1 MPTLELPMPTG
12 AVGSGVRL
20 GPAVVTSLDGERV
33 TVVFAGATHHSR
45 LALGYAYQPL
55 AGDLVLII
63 LQEDDAYIIG
73 VLSGR
78 GTTTLT
84 AHGDLTIAAPN
95 GRIQLQAG
103 NGIALAAPKVEV
115 QAQAIE
121 MTAVSLGQRV
131 QSAFLAVT
139 DLLHITAGQRQTR
152 IAGTSM
158 ETTERSYHRSDK
170 EVVIQGESVSIT

>member
-1 MPTLELPMPTG
+1 MPTLDLPVPAS
-12 AVGSGVRL
+12 AVASGVRL
-20 GPAVVTSLDGERV
+20 GPAVVTSFEGERV
-33 TVVFAGATHHSR
+33 TVVFTGTIHHAR
-45 LALGYAYQPL
+45 LALGYAYEPM
-55 AGDLVLII
+55 AGDLVLVII
-63 LQEDDAYIIG
+63 QDSDAYIIG

-103 NGIALAAPKVEV
+103 NGIALTAPKVEV

-121 MTAVSLGQRV
+121 MTSVSLVQRV